1 MAWPPSTF
9 SENFSCKISPKIYS
23 CHIESSTYK
32 QKEKENIQYKY
43 KTYKYMYILNV
54 YIILIRLIYIYTYT
68 YNVYINGVE
77 NEWNGERISK
87 TYI

>member
-1 MAWPPSTF
+1 MARPPSTF

-23 CHIESSTYK
+23 GYIVSSTYK
-32 QKEKENIQYKY
+32 QKDKENIQYKY

-54 YIILIRLIYIYTYT
+54 YIILIRLTYIYTYM
-68 YNVYINGVE
+68 YNVYIIGVE
-77 NEWNGERISK
+77 NGQNGERRSK